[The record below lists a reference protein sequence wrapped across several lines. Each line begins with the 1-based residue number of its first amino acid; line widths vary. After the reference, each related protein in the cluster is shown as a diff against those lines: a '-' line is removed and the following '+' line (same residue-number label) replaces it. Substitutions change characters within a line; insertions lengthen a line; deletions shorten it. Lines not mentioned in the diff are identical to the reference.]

1 MSLQSERLKGYIE
14 AERAILRGQSYELDG
29 RRLTRAD
36 LEVVRSEI
44 DRLLSGGVR
53 MEEELRR
60 LRMRR
65 VLLMEG

>member
-36 LEVVRSEI
+36 LDVVRSEI

>member
-1 MSLQSERLKGYIE
+1 MKVQSERLRSYIC
-14 AERAILRGQSYELDG
+14 AERAILSGQSYELDG

-36 LEVVRSEI
+36 LGQVQSEI

-53 MEEELRR
+53 MDGVERR